1 MLCWTCN
8 TKIMKQINVLKTMYI
23 LIWVLF
29 SIYQYNWRNPKTKK
43 NLHFMIA
50 CTMNLEKGTNQCN
63 NNLMNWIFLCLYA
76 HGLFFV
82 GISYLFVRFGKIW
95 CVIIIWHVIV
105 FDVVIYPIYIIR
117 FTFINIYNPKTE
129 LSVLKNASKI

>member
-1 MLCWTCN
+1 MIV
-8 TKIMKQINVLKTMYI
+8 KRP
-23 LIWVLF
+23 
-29 SIYQYNWRNPKTKK
+29 YQYNWRNPKSKK

-117 FTFINIYNPKTE
+117 FTFINIYNPKLTSFWKM
-129 LSVLKNASKI
+129 LPRYQFIRISKSKIILIADT

>member
-1 MLCWTCN
+1 MTTNKCFKNNWYSCLSF
-8 TKIMKQINVLKTMYI
+8 IFDL
-23 LIWVLF
+23 
-29 SIYQYNWRNPKTKK
+29 YQRYHHYNWMGLKTKK
-43 NLHFMIA
+43 NLNFMIA
-50 CTMNLEKGTNQCN
+50 CTMNFEKGTNQCN

-105 FDVVIYPIYIIR
+105 FAVVVFLIYITK
-117 FTFINIYNPKTE
+117 FTFIYMYDIGISLRNNQF
-129 LSVLKNASKI
+129 